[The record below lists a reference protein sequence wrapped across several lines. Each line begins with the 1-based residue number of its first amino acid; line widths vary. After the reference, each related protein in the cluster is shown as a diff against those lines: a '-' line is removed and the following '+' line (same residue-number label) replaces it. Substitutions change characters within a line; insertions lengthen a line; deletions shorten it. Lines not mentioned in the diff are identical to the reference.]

1 MHQCPALICG
11 TLHQKMANYALTPS
25 GKSAASHKDFFNV
38 FQMTFLSNTVKQLV
52 KQYRKACSTAFQK
65 LLDLLKVF

>member
-1 MHQCPALICG
+1 MCG

-38 FQMTFLSNTVKQLV
+38 FQMLV
-52 KQYRKACSTAFQK
+52 EGRF
-65 LLDLLKVF
+65 